1 MVSGASSQTSTSD
14 SPPEAVIAAP
24 AGSATRQPGSVF
36 SSHVPA
42 LDGVRGLA
50 ILAVLL
56 FHFVAPVNPK
66 GPLDVGMTWLF
77 SYGALGVD
85 LFFLL
90 SGFLITGILYDSR
103 TDPAYFRNFYM
114 RRVLRIFP
122 LYYAVLVIV
131 FLVVPAIPAFHG
143 SEIAGL
149 RSHQAWAWLYGVNIY
164 LAIHNG
170 WGLSYIEHF
179 WSLAVE
185 EQFYLVWPLLVWL
198 LGGKR
203 RLFLGFSLAVAI
215 ASFAGSIIASLYGA
229 SAIKT
234 TVLTP
239 FELDALAI
247 GGFFAV
253 YLRRPD
259 GEAAVRR
266 MIAPLGLAGLGLL
279 LLQFGVR
286 HFSEYGN
293 ALESLRRGAFHL
305 LLAALLLKA
314 LCAPASSL
322 WSRFFRSGPMMTLGK
337 YSYGIYV
344 YHHFLSYYFSRHG
357 TELVLAAAIGSRTAA
372 LAIQAVG
379 GMAASMAIAWLSYE
393 YFEKYFLRLK
403 RFWPSLRGATAE
415 EASAL
420 RLPLRTEQLELVESG
435 RALVQGIDRQN
446 YPTTRQLPECAGPK
460 AGD

>member
-1 MVSGASSQTSTSD
+1 MSTVSGASSRTSTGNAS
-14 SPPEAVIAAP
+14 PEAVSAAS
-24 AGSATRQPGSVF
+24 AGGVTQQHGSVF
-36 SSHVPA
+36 SGHLPA

-66 GPLDVGMTWLF
+66 GFTDAAVKWLF

-103 TDPAYFRNFYM
+103 TDPSYFRNFYM

-122 LYYAVLVIV
+122 LYYGVLVIV
-131 FLVVPAIPAFHG
+131 FLVVPAIPALHG

-170 WGLSYIEHF
+170 WVLSYIEHF
-179 WSLAVE
+179 WSLAIE
-185 EQFYLVWPLLVWL
+185 EQFYLVWPLVVWL
-198 LGGKR
+198 LGGRR
-203 RLFLGFSLAVAI
+203 RLFLGVSLAIAI
-215 ASFAGSIIASLYGA
+215 ASFGGRIMASLCGA
-229 SAIKT
+229 SEVTT

-253 YLRRPD
+253 YMRQPD
-259 GEAAVRR
+259 GVAAARR
-266 MIAPLGLAGLGLL
+266 MIVPLTLAGFGLL
-279 LLQFGVR
+279 LLQFGMR
-286 HFSEYGN
+286 HGSEYGN
-293 ALESLRRGAFHL
+293 AVESLRRGAFHL

-322 WSRFFRSGPMMTLGK
+322 WSRFFRSSPMVILGK
-337 YSYGIYV
+337 YSYGLYV
-344 YHHFLSYYFSRHG
+344 YHHFFSYYFSSHR
-357 TELVLAAAIGSRTAA
+357 TQLALASAIGSRTAA

-403 RFWPSLRGATAE
+403 RFWPSSRAATAE
-415 EASAL
+415 EASAFA
-420 RLPLRTEQLELVESG
+420 RIPS
-435 RALVQGIDRQN
+435 
-446 YPTTRQLPECAGPK
+446 
-460 AGD
+460 

>member
-1 MVSGASSQTSTSD
+1 VTTD
-14 SPPEAVIAAP
+14 HSPPEAVVAAP
-24 AGSATRQPGSVF
+24 AERVTRQRASVF
-36 SSHVPA
+36 SGHVPA

-50 ILAVLL
+50 ILGVLL

-66 GPLDVGMTWLF
+66 GPTDAALTWAF

-90 SGFLITGILYDSR
+90 SGFLITGILYDSLNE
-103 TDPAYFRNFYM
+103 PYYFRNFYM

-122 LYYAVLVIV
+122 LYYGVLVIV
-131 FLVVPAIPAFHG
+131 FLVVPAIPALRG

-170 WGLSYIEHF
+170 WVLSYIEHF

-185 EQFYLVWPLLVWL
+185 EQFYLVWPLVVWL
-198 LGGKR
+198 VGGR
-203 RLFLGFSLAVAI
+203 RRPFLGVSLAVAI
-215 ASFAGSIIASLYGA
+215 ASFAGRIIASLWGA
-229 SAIKT
+229 SDVVTI
-234 TVLTP
+234 VLTP

-253 YLRRPD
+253 YLRQPD
-259 GEAAVRR
+259 GEAAARR
-266 MIAPLGLAGLGLL
+266 MILPLTLAGSGLL

-286 HFSEYGN
+286 HLSEYGN
-293 ALESLRRGAFHL
+293 ALESLRTGAFHL

-314 LCAPASSL
+314 LCAPAPSV
-322 WSRFFRSGPMMTLGK
+322 WSRFFRSSPMVTLGK
-337 YSYGIYV
+337 YSYGLYV
-344 YHHFLSYYFSRHG
+344 YHHFLSYYFVKHG
-357 TELVLAAAIGSRTAA
+357 TELALASVIGSRTAA
-372 LAIQAVG
+372 LAIQTVG

-403 RFWPSLRGATAE
+403 RFWPSSRAAG
-415 EASAL
+415 L
-420 RLPLRTEQLELVESG
+420 RLVAG
-435 RALVQGIDRQN
+435 RA
-446 YPTTRQLPECAGPK
+446 
-460 AGD
+460 AGDA